1 MRLPHNNYGANTFR
15 HDTAFRHFNRSIQTQ
30 IQTSQIQPTLEELW
44 DVYNSNKDGDSA
56 NVIDKNEAT
65 RNLGTIYFIE
75 EGMTKEEFISKNSAI
90 YESFNNTMNFT
101 PNSENLH
108 STVGRVVKDMI
119 ANGEFETK
127 KDVILGKFTYMDES
141 TQLLVLEKLTP
152 EEQKEALSKLSDEKQ
167 DLLRTQL
174 DTIKQMEKE
183 NQEANEPE
191 PPGFAE

>member
-1 MRLPHNNYGANTFR
+1 
-15 HDTAFRHFNRSIQTQ
+15 
-30 IQTSQIQPTLEELW
+30 
-44 DVYNSNKDGDSA
+44 
-56 NVIDKNEAT
+56 
-65 RNLGTIYFIE
+65 
-75 EGMTKEEFISKNSAI
+75 
-90 YESFNNTMNFT
+90 
-101 PNSENLH
+101 
-108 STVGRVVKDMI
+108 MI